1 VQDELLACLGREL
14 ASFVSPWEDASR
26 RAEFIAFVLPRIAA
40 TLDLLPA
47 GGPAGRLLE
56 LGSDPFAQSLCLP
69 HVWPGT
75 VTLANYTGSGERRGR
90 QTLVDTSGTR
100 SRTFEYDLF
109 NVETDEFPY
118 PDGTFDVV
126 IFAEMIE
133 HLAINPIWALAEIHR
148 VLKPG
153 GHLIVT
159 TPNALSIERVG
170 AVLTGRRPIVDHYSP
185 AFGYGA
191 RHNREYASYE
201 LYTLLDETGF
211 DVESMTARDLG
222 TPALSERLRRAAL
235 RAVLRLFSPTS
246 RRAHLFARARR
257 RPVFR
262 WRFPQVLFTEPSV
275 YRCARHP
282 WVEMGV
288 NDTIQCEVGWEPLEE
303 LPDGGWVRRVRGVDA
318 PLPGGS
324 AILRGEARRTRVTIA
339 LRAVDGSAGEQTRV
353 RVAVAR
359 RDAVSG
365 AMDEPIGL
373 VAAMVPSDRWTD
385 LEIPLTRPAADGEHL
400 LVNVTVADIGRAVA
414 VRRIALT

>member
-1 VQDELLACLGREL
+1 MQDELLARLGREL
-14 ASFVSPWEDASR
+14 ATFVSPWEDAAR
-26 RAEFIAFVLPRIAA
+26 RAEFIAFVLPRIAG

-47 GGPAGRLLE
+47 STPASRLLE

-69 HVWPGT
+69 LVWAGS
-75 VTLANYTGSGERRGR
+75 VTLANYTGTGERHGS
-90 QTLVDTSGTR
+90 QTLTEAGGTR
-100 SRTFEYDLF
+100 TRTFDYDLF

-118 PDGTFDVV
+118 PDATFDVV

-133 HLAINPIWALAEIHR
+133 HLAINPVWTLAEIHR
-148 VLKPG
+148 VLKPD

-201 LYTLLDETGF
+201 LYALLEETGF
-211 DVESMTARDLG
+211 DIESMTARDLG
-222 TPALSERLRRAAL
+222 TVAMPERLRRAAL
-235 RAVLRLFSPTS
+235 RALLRLFSPTS
-246 RRAHLFARARR
+246 RRAHLFLRARR

-262 WRFPQVLFTEPSV
+262 WRFPQVLFTEPNV
-275 YRCARHP
+275 YRCVRYP

-288 NDTIQCEVGWEPLEE
+288 NDTIQCEVGWEALEQ
-303 LPDGGWVRRVRGVDA
+303 LPDGTWARCVLGVDS

-324 AILRGEARRTRVTIA
+324 AMLRGAAGMTRVVIT
-339 LRAVDGSAGEQTRV
+339 LRSTGSVTSDGTRV
-353 RVAVAR
+353 HIGVAR

-365 AMDEPIGL
+365 VMDEPIGL
-373 VAAMVPSDRWTD
+373 AAAVAADRWSD
-385 LEIPLTRPAADGEHL
+385 VEIPLSRPAVDGEHL
-400 LVNVTVADIGRAVA
+400 LVNVTVAEPRRAVA
-414 VRRIALT
+414 VRKIALA

>member
-1 VQDELLACLGREL
+1 VQDELLARLGREL

-26 RAEFIAFVLPRIAA
+26 RAEFIAFVLPRIAE

-47 GGPAGRLLE
+47 GGPESRLLE

-69 HVWPGT
+69 HVWPGMM
-75 VTLANYTGSGERRGR
+75 TLANYTGTGERRGS
-90 QTLVDTSGTR
+90 QTLVEAGGTR

-118 PDGTFDVV
+118 PDATFDVV
-126 IFAEMIE
+126 VFAEMIE
-133 HLAINPIWALAEIHR
+133 HLAINPVWTLAEIHR
-148 VLKPG
+148 VLKPD

-201 LYTLLDETGF
+201 LHALLDETGF

-222 TPALSERLRRAAL
+222 TLGVPERLRRGAL
-235 RAVLRLFSPTS
+235 RALLRLFSPTS

-262 WRFPQVLFTEPSV
+262 WRFPQVLFTEPNV
-275 YRCARHP
+275 YRCVRYP

-288 NDTIQCEVGWEPLEE
+288 NDAIQCEVGWESLEQ
-303 LPDGGWVRRVRGVDA
+303 LADGTWARRVRGVDS

-324 AILRGEARRTRVTIA
+324 AVLRGAAPGTRVVIS
-339 LRAVDGSAGEQTRV
+339 LRATDGGAGEQTRV
-353 RVAVAR
+353 HVAVAR
-359 RDAVSG
+359 RDARSG
-365 AMDEPIGL
+365 AMDGSIGF
-373 VAAMVPSDRWTD
+373 ASATIPADRWSD
-385 LEIPLTRPAADGEHL
+385 LEVPLTRPAVDGEHL
-400 LVNVTVADIGRAVA
+400 LVNVTVVETGRAVA
-414 VRRIALT
+414 VRKIALS